1 MKAWLA
7 FYVTENGERKSKTF
21 STRKL
26 GMEVRLNSVEQN
38 SIVITYK
45 DLCLIDLYSFYL
57 QEARL
62 QAIAFCKQ
70 KQDQRREARKR
81 SVKFK

>member
-26 GMEVRLNSVEQN
+26 GMEVSCMAILISAQNAIFRKHDFRQLHFASRNKIRDVRLGNGMP
-38 SIVITYK
+38 
-45 DLCLIDLYSFYL
+45 
-57 QEARL
+57 
-62 QAIAFCKQ
+62 
-70 KQDQRREARKR
+70 
-81 SVKFK
+81 

>member
-26 GMEVRLNSVEQN
+26 GMEVILKTLRVFKKHFSW
-38 SIVITYK
+38 VISGSKSSSYN
-45 DLCLIDLYSFYL
+45 FL
-57 QEARL
+57 QTKART
-62 QAIAFCKQ
+62 
-70 KQDQRREARKR
+70 EEGT
-81 SVKFK
+81 

>member
-26 GMEVRLNSVEQN
+26 GMEVSFF
-38 SIVITYK
+38 
-45 DLCLIDLYSFYL
+45 LCDSTVYLSCSFL
-57 QEARL
+57 
-62 QAIAFCKQ
+62 
-70 KQDQRREARKR
+70 
-81 SVKFK
+81 